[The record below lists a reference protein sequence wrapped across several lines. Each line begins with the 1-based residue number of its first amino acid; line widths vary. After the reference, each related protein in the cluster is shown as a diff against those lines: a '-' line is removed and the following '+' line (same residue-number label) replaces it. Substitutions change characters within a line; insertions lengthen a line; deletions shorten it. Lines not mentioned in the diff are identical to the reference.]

1 MKTTK
6 QQLRQI
12 IKEELEVILTNEEAG
27 ELFGEGVEA
36 QLEEQELNEVDM
48 NQVQI
53 IMDAFAQIGLN
64 LSPAIIMGLMGYAF
78 KQAIDADKEI
88 HKSFNKRPRGFAKP
102 EDQQEL
108 NEDDPAMIASML
120 DPETIEALKLIAQVG
135 MKIGKETLT
144 PVALGLLGVAG
155 ARRGMGN
162 RDEDEQMMEQEKVA
176 TDVARVGKKLGGV
189 QGLEPLLKSINTRAE
204 FEALMMQFVQLVAK
218 DKLNPN
224 DVKMGIRNV
233 AAAILKGK

>member
-36 QLEEQELNEVDM
+36 QLEEQELNEDLGQLANM
-48 NQVQI
+48 LGSN
-53 IMDAFAQIGLN
+53 
-64 LSPAIIMGLMGYAF
+64 PEELM
-78 KQAIDADKEI
+78 IV
-88 HKSFNKRPRGFAKP
+88 
-102 EDQQEL
+102 
-108 NEDDPAMIASML
+108 
-120 DPETIEALKLIAQVG
+120 LK
-135 MKIGKETLT
+135 
-144 PVALGLLGVAG
+144 ALGLTATNLGGAAAAG
-155 ARRGMGN
+155 IGMSKIIDMI
-162 RDEDEQMMEQEKVA
+162 RDYRERKAEPEGEQMMEQEKVA

-224 DVKMGIRNV
+224 DVKMGVRNV